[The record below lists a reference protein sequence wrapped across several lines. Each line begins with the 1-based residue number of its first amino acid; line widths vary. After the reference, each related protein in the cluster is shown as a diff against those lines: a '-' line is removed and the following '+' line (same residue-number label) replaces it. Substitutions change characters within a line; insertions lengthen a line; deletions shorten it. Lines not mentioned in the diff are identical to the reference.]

1 MNQRQLADRAS
12 ISGHTKLLVILA
24 HPVEHVRTPSAM
36 NAHLAAIS
44 ADAVLVPMQVRP
56 EDLADTVLML
66 RRIENLVGIVV
77 TIPHKEKIVALC
89 DELTEAAR
97 LVGAVN
103 VIRREAD
110 GRLVGGQLDGEGFC
124 AGLKAA
130 GHEIRGRRVW
140 MIGAGGAAAG
150 IAYSLL
156 RHEVAYLTLYNR
168 TLTRAE
174 MLAARLR
181 EAIPGAR
188 ITIGGDNPNGHDIVI
203 NGTSLGLKPSDALPV
218 LPSLLN
224 SDMLVAEVVM
234 QPDVTRFLE
243 MAKLRGCQT
252 HRGLPMLLEQVPI
265 LADFVLKPD

>member
-1 MNQRQLADRAS
+1 MNQCQLADRAS

-36 NAHLAAIS
+36 NAHFAATY

-66 RRIENLVGIVV
+66 RRIENLAGIVV

-103 VIRREAD
+103 VISRKTD
-110 GRLVGGQLDGEGFC
+110 GRLVGGQFDGEGFC

-150 IAYSLL
+150 IAYALL
-156 RHEVAYLTLYNR
+156 RDEVAHLTLYNR
-168 TLTRAE
+168 TIARAE
-174 MLAARLR
+174 MLAVRLR

-188 ITIGGDNPNGHDIVI
+188 VTIGGDNPSGHDIVI
-203 NGTSLGLKPSDALPV
+203 NGTSLGLKCTDALPV
-218 LPSLLN
+218 SPYLLKP
-224 SDMLVAEVVM
+224 DMLVAEVVM

-243 MAKLRGCQT
+243 MAELRGCHT
-252 HRGLPMLLEQVPI
+252 HRGLPMLLEQIPI
-265 LADFVLKPD
+265 LADFVMTAD